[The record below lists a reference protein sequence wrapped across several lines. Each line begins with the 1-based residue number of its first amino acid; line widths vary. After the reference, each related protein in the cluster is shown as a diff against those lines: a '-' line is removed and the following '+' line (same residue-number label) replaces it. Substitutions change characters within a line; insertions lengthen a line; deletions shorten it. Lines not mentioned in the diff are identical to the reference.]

1 MIIAG
6 LWTYGDW
13 RRVATGCTVLVR
25 TIRASARARN
35 TPHAQIKLNEY
46 SDHVH
51 TAHVSAALRSL
62 RERPSTLANSPEDNG
77 SEDGR
82 TGKVEI
88 DVEVGVKMIVL
99 VLRLYLPALLT
110 ASVNQQFQ

>member
-1 MIIAG
+1 
-6 LWTYGDW
+6 
-13 RRVATGCTVLVR
+13 VPATLR
-25 TIRASARARN
+25 T
-35 TPHAQIKLNEY
+35 HKY

-51 TAHVSAALRSL
+51 TTHVSAALRSL
-62 RERPSTLANSPEDNG
+62 CEQPSTFANSPEDNG

-110 ASVNQQFQ
+110 ATVNQQFQ